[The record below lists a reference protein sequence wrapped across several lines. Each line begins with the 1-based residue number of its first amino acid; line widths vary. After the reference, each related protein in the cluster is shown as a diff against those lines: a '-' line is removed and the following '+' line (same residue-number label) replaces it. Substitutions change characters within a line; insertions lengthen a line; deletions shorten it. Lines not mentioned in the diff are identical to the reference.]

1 MVVVILLS
9 ADLHNFGLPT
19 FVLCLNHRLRMS
31 ACILNIL
38 VGHCFL
44 GIKSTDNKLKARSV
58 ANENFYLKCVYVHIS
73 VLQRVW
79 NFTNFDYYLHCT
91 AARDILTAH
100 QLVTFRLYFSN
111 Q

>member
-1 MVVVILLS
+1 
-9 ADLHNFGLPT
+9 
-19 FVLCLNHRLRMS
+19 MS

-38 VGHCFL
+38 VAADNDAPHCFL

-58 ANENFYLKCVYVHIS
+58 ANENFYLKCVYVHI

-79 NFTNFDYYLHCT
+79 NFINFDNYLHCT
-91 AARDILTAH
+91 AAKDILTAH

-111 Q
+111 R